1 MEEKN
6 RYRFVIQSVVVLVR
20 SCIGLIWASAGPLLP
35 LIMNAYGI
43 SRGTAGWFAS
53 AAPLTI
59 ALVSLPVGII
69 SSRFSLK
76 KTFAVG
82 AFLQAGGILAPFAPN
97 YPTLIIT
104 RALFAVGTAITV
116 PVATAISTEW
126 FSSRKLPVLNGVMM
140 SFINLGN
147 AIAYFLTVPLAVIMS
162 WKAPITIYGAVALT
176 CALGWVVLGRDKPKV
191 KAVTEVSGAQAI
203 QAKPELSLKRVLT
216 GRSTLLLGLATM
228 GSWCLGNSIGSWL
241 PSYYNEVFGM
251 PLQKA
256 SSIMSV
262 ITVGGTAACLIGSF
276 LAVRVGLRKPFIIL
290 SGVGFG
296 LSALCA
302 VLFNNPVTI
311 YVSVAMFGVFG
322 NLHNPSLFTI
332 PMELPDTPLRSGMVI
347 FSVMQC
353 GGNLGNF
360 IGPLLVGYLGDA
372 TGSYL
377 PGFITSIVL
386 SFSLLIAGLLLPE
399 TGPKARLA
407 PAKTAPVR
415 GELAKAA
422 AKPS

>member
-1 MEEKN
+1 MEDKN
-6 RYRFVIQSVVVLVR
+6 RYRFVIQSLVILVR

-43 SRGTAGWFAS
+43 SRGTVGWFAS

-59 ALVSLPVGII
+59 ALVSLPIGIV
-69 SSRFSLK
+69 SARFSLK

-82 AFLQAGGILAPFAPN
+82 ALLQAGGILAPFAPN
-97 YPTLIIT
+97 FPTLILT
-104 RALFAVGTAITV
+104 RVVFAVGTAIVV

-126 FSSRKLPVLNGVMM
+126 FSSRRLPVLNGVMM

-147 AIAYFLTVPLAVIMS
+147 AVAYFLTVPLAVLIS
-162 WKAPITIYGAVALT
+162 WKAPMTIYGAVALT
-176 CALGWVVLGRDKPKV
+176 CALGWVVFGKDKPRV
-191 KAVTEVSGAQAI
+191 KPVVAVSGSQSTE
-203 QAKPELSLKRVLT
+203 AKPKPSLTLKQVLT

-256 SSIMSV
+256 SSIMSI
-262 ITVGGTAACLIGSF
+262 ITIGGTAGCLVGSF
-276 LAVRVGLRKPFIIL
+276 LAVRFGLRKPFLIM
-290 SGVGFG
+290 SGVFFG

-302 VLFNNPVTI
+302 ILFNNPVTI
-311 YVSVAMFGVFG
+311 YISVALFGVFG
-322 NLHNPSLFTI
+322 NIHNPSLFTI
-332 PMELPDTPLRSGMVI
+332 PMELPDTPLRSGVVI

-360 IGPLLVGYLGDA
+360 VGPLLVGYLSDA

-377 PGFITSIVL
+377 PGFIMSVAL
-386 SFSLLIAGLLLPE
+386 SFSLLVAGLLLPE
-399 TGPKARLA
+399 TGPRRRIAA
-407 PAKTAPVR
+407 D
-415 GELAKAA
+415 GKAA
-422 AKPS
+422 LVRA